1 MSKFYWGRCQYFG
14 IDSIVNDLR
23 AWAVK
28 RNSII
33 LFMCE
38 KMEVIPLNQL
48 PKEIMYSLDSL
59 HSFLF
64 FIDIEKISSKK
75 SIPFPFIPKSK

>member
-1 MSKFYWGRCQYFG
+1 MSTFYCGRCQYFG

-28 RNSII
+28 RNSVI
-33 LFMCE
+33 LFIWE

-48 PKEIMYSLDSL
+48 PKEIMY
-59 HSFLF
+59 
-64 FIDIEKISSKK
+64 
-75 SIPFPFIPKSK
+75 

>member
-1 MSKFYWGRCQYFG
+1 MFYFLPEKENRKNVKVFWGETLVFG
-14 IDSIVNDLR
+14 IDSIVHDLR

-33 LFMCE
+33 LFIWE

-48 PKEIMYSLDSL
+48 LKDIMY
-59 HSFLF
+59 
-64 FIDIEKISSKK
+64 
-75 SIPFPFIPKSK
+75 